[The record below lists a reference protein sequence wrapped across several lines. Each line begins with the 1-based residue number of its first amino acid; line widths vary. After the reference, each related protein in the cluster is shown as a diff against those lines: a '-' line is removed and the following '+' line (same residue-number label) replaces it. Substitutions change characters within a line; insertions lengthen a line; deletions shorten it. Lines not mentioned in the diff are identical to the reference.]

1 MARCIAVLKSG
12 DRRGQLCNRDVFVNG
27 TSSQYCKRHHRQ
39 TNLQDL
45 LNNKILCTYDP
56 PLSQYNNA
64 MQSDESEEELLSYIN
79 LRIGPPLFLKPMTIC
94 FISNKKPEKQHFTKY
109 TLAHEI
115 FDEFEWMLKFGT
127 GINPIYSIDNIRLK
141 SIELNEQLNVHV
153 LNYSII

>member
-1 MARCIAVLKSG
+1 MAHCIAILKSG
-12 DRRGQLCNRDVFVNG
+12 ERRGQLCNRDVFGGG
-27 TSSQYCKRHHRQ
+27 TSQHHCKRHQQAFNIH
-39 TNLQDL
+39 
-45 LNNKILCTYDP
+45 NNKILCTYDP

-94 FISNKKPEKQHFTKY
+94 FISNKKTEKQHFTKY